1 MSNIFN
7 PSAGGTTTVTDLSG
21 NNWKA
26 LYTNGSGTVTELALG
41 ADGTTLVGN
50 GTSSAPTFGNLTDL
64 KGGNDKVLFT
74 NSPGVLTELAIGASG
89 TYLKSAGTTSNPT
102 WDAAGGNWAEIAK
115 GTVSAGSATIID
127 ISSLSN
133 YRSIRGWYTVPE
145 KDDGSASWHNITVN
159 GLTGSSYYNNQHS
172 QIGSTT
178 YQSAVGSA
186 DSKVD
191 TSRNVFTGFG
201 HFQVYFL
208 AEGKATTNRASIVGW
223 NELWSRFDQSVGP
236 GTTGLWEK
244 YYWIYDGSL
253 TSDTGITAYS
263 MEIAASGRTVEVNSG
278 YNAFYVEGYT
288 QS

>member
-74 NSPGVLTELAIGASG
+74 NSSGVLTELAIGASG

-102 WDAAGGNWAEIAK
+102 WATAGGNWAEVAK
-115 GTVSAGSATIID
+115 GTYTAGSATMID
-127 ISSLSN
+127 VSSLSN
-133 YRSIRGWYTVPE
+133 YRSLRGWFTIPE
-145 KDDGSASWHNITVN
+145 TDNGDFSWLKSTVN
-159 GLTGSSYYNNQHS
+159 GLSSNYYSMIHSQLGTTAHLGAMGSTSSYAGN
-172 QIGSTT
+172 
-178 YQSAVGSA
+178 
-186 DSKVD
+186 
-191 TSRNVFTGFG
+191 SRNFYTGFG
-201 HFQVYFL
+201 QFQVYFL
-208 AEGKATTNRASIVGW
+208 AEGKATTNRASIAGVI
-223 NELWSRFDQSVGP
+223 NSWSRFDQSDP
-236 GTTGLWEK
+236 AGTTGALENW
-244 YYWIYDGSL
+244 YWVNDSSL
-253 TSDTGITAYS
+253 TSDTGITAFTLS
-263 MEIAASGRTVEVNSG
+263 LAATSRTVEVNSG

>member
-7 PSAGGTTTVTDLSG
+7 PSGGTTTVTDLSG

-74 NSPGVLTELAIGASG
+74 NSSGVLTELAIGASG

-102 WDAAGGNWAEIAK
+102 WATAGGNWAEIAK
-115 GTVSAGSATIID
+115 GTYTAGSATLID

-133 YRSIRGWYTVPE
+133 YRSIRGWYTIPE
-145 KDDGSASWHNITVN
+145 TDNGDYSWLKSTVN
-159 GLTGSSYYNNQHS
+159 GLSSNYYSMIHSQLGSTAYLNAMGSTSSYAGN
-172 QIGSTT
+172 
-178 YQSAVGSA
+178 
-186 DSKVD
+186 
-191 TSRNVFTGFG
+191 SRNFYTGFG
-201 HFQVYFL
+201 EFQVYFL
-208 AEGKATTNRASIVGW
+208 AEGKATTNRASIAG
-223 NELWSRFDQSVGP
+223 NFQTWSRFDQSDP
-236 GTTGLWEK
+236 AGTTGAFENW
-244 YYWIYDGSL
+244 YWINDSSL
-253 TSDTGITAYS
+253 TSDTGITAFTLS
-263 MEIAASGRTVEVNSG
+263 LAATSRTVEVNSG

>member
-7 PSAGGTTTVTDLSG
+7 PSAGTSTITDLSG
-21 NNWKA
+21 NNWKT
-26 LYTNGSGTVTELALG
+26 YHTNGSGSV
-41 ADGTTLVGN
+41 V
-50 GTSSAPTFGNLTDL
+50 
-64 KGGNDKVLFT
+64 
-74 NSPGVLTELAIGASG
+74 ELAIGATN
-89 TYLKSAGTTSNPT
+89 TYLKSGGTSTAPS
-102 WDAAGGNWAEIAK
+102 WAAAGGNWAEIAK

-172 QIGSTT
+172 QIGSTA
-178 YQSAVGSA
+178 YQGAVSTA

-191 TSRNVFTGFG
+191 TSRSVFTGFG

-223 NELWSRFDQSVGP
+223 NEIWSRFDQ
-236 GTTGLWEK
+236 T
-244 YYWIYDGSL
+244 
-253 TSDTGITAYS
+253 
-263 MEIAASGRTVEVNSG
+263 
-278 YNAFYVEGYT
+278 
-288 QS
+288 